1 MIMSGLVLA
10 KGASLAAIT
19 AGMWVTWQSMPE
31 TATRAKLRQVFRLAE
46 ICIKTKKTGGKELRT
61 YPTIRRIAIYRDAVR
76 ATFTL
81 PVGLD
86 PAEVHKHLW
95 MFKQQFGEHIELGG
109 DVKLFT
115 LTIYFRNME
124 SFRYQLPDV
133 PEWISL
139 PIYAGKSRSGSVVYD
154 MTEHPH
160 LLIAGETGSGKSTVL
175 RSIITTLI
183 LTLPP
188 DRLQLY
194 MADLKRSEFHLFK
207 GVEHV
212 RDVAVDAGK
221 LRGMLAHIHKELIRR
236 GDLLDEAGCA
246 HVDELEEPV
255 PYIVLAIDEVALL
268 KKEKPCMEAIEEI
281 SAIGRALGVFLILS
295 MQRPDAD
302 VLDGKLKNNL
312 TVRMAF
318 KHGDEVN
325 SRITL
330 GSGEAA
336 HLRDKGRMWLKISEL
351 KQVQAPLLDLQE
363 ARKLLAPFKQKKAAP
378 EAAPPKEEV
387 FDAL

>member
-1 MIMSGLVLA
+1 MSALALA
-10 KGASLAAIT
+10 KGVGLAASV
-19 AGMWVTWQSMPE
+19 AGMWATWRTMPE
-31 TATRAKLRQVFRLAE
+31 TETRAKLRQVFRLAE
-46 ICIKTKKTGGKELRT
+46 ICLKTKKPGGKELRV
-61 YPTIRRIAIYRDAVR
+61 YPTIRRIGIYRDAVR
-76 ATFTL
+76 VTFTL

-86 PAEVHKHLW
+86 PAEVYKHLW
-95 MFKQQFGEHIELGG
+95 MFKQQFGEHSELSG

-115 LTIYFRNME
+115 LTIYGRNME
-124 SFRYQLPDV
+124 SFRYRVPSV
-133 PEWISL
+133 PEGIGL
-139 PIYAGKSRSGSVVYD
+139 PVYAGSARSGPVIYD

-175 RSIITTLI
+175 RSIITTMI
-183 LTLPP
+183 LTMPP

-212 RDVAVDAGK
+212 QEVVVDSGK
-221 LRGMLAHIHKELIRR
+221 LRGMLAHIHKELVQR
-236 GDLLDEAGCA
+236 GDLLDAAGCA
-246 HVDELEEPV
+246 HVDELEEP
-255 PYIVLAIDEVALL
+255 PAYIILAIDEVALL
-268 KKEKPCMEAIEEI
+268 KKEKACMEAIEEI

-318 KHGDEVN
+318 KHSDEIN

-330 GSGEAA
+330 GSGDAA
-336 HLRDKGRMWLKISEL
+336 HLRDKGRMWLKIGEL
-351 KQVQAPLLDLQE
+351 QQVQAPLLDLQE
-363 ARKLLAPFKQKKAAP
+363 ARKLLEPHKKKKAAP
-378 EAAPPKEEV
+378 EAAQPQEEV